1 MGRASYVIRVVARLE
16 RAVFSAPPPV
26 ATEASQASLE
36 NCLNNNYSQF
46 VSILC
51 IPAPA
56 LALTLRVRV

>member
-46 VSILC
+46 VFILC
-51 IPAPA
+51 RRGST
-56 LALTLRVRV
+56 LALTPRARV